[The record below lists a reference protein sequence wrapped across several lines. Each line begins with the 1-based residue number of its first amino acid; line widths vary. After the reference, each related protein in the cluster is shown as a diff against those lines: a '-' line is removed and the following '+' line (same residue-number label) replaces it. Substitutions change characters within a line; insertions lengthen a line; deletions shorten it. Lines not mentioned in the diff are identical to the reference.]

1 MCKLLIQKMKLFIK
15 FITHDLTKPPC
26 DVVFCSLIRWY
37 GEEFFRIIVLYDFS
51 KRKNAVLSDTRTACC
66 ILCVTHNDSIVLFQF
81 HRKVFDLDV
90 EIGSS
95 AEVGSSMRRTS
106 GSTASALAIQSLCC
120 CPPDMPSALVLRRSL
135 HSSQIAAFLS
145 DLFYNIIQL

>member
-51 KRKNAVLSDTRTACC
+51 QKEKCSIIGYTYSLLHIMRY
-66 ILCVTHNDSIVLFQF
+66 HNDSIVLFQF
-81 HRKVFDLDV
+81 HRKVFDLGCGDWV
-90 EIGSS
+90 K
-95 AEVGSSMRRTS
+95 
-106 GSTASALAIQSLCC
+106 C
-120 CPPDMPSALVLRRSL
+120 RSRL
-135 HSSQIAAFLS
+135 
-145 DLFYNIIQL
+145 